1 MLELLLTSSAA
12 QGALAV
18 FFVGAVGFF
27 IRRYT
32 WMKHV
37 VAFGIKAYEYAE
49 SEGILQKLEAYQ
61 KYKPFMEKFIA
72 LYREKYKQV
81 PSAKAKGI
89 AVAAMEQEVLK
100 EHSTTVRR
108 LSMR

>member
-1 MLELLLTSSAA
+1 MLELLLTSAAA

-18 FFVGAVGFF
+18 LFLGALGFF
-27 IRRYT
+27 IRRFA
-32 WMKHV
+32 WLKHI

-49 SEGILQKLEAYQ
+49 SEGLIQNLAGYEKFG
-61 KYKPFMEKFIA
+61 PFMRKFIE
-72 LYREKYKQV
+72 LYREKYKKE

-100 EHSTTVRR
+100 ENNRDTR
-108 LSMR
+108 LIKR